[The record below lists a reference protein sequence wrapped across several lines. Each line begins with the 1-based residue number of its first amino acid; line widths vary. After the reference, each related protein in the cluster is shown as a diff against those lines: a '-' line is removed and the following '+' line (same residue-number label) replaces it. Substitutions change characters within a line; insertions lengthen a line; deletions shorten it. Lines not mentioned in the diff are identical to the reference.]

1 MANGTILSFKLLIH
15 CLLTLLPTAVAALSK
30 LAVCFTPAGWG
41 AMGASAMGEPRH
53 GAVLWLS
60 EAGLNRSTKG
70 QLASSNVASAVEGQ
84 SQINSHGKAK
94 HRAVFPPAKAQL
106 FYKLLEIFF
115 PQL

>member
-30 LAVCFTPAGWG
+30 LTVCFTPAGWVV
-41 AMGASAMGEPRH
+41 MGASAMGEPRH

-60 EAGLNRSTKG
+60 EAGHSRGTKG
-70 QLASSNVASAVEGQ
+70 QLASSNLASAVEGQ
-84 SQINSHGKAK
+84 SQFNSHSKAK
-94 HRAVFPPAKAQL
+94 HRAVFSPAKAQSS
-106 FYKLLEIFF
+106 YKLLEIFF